1 MSVKRDV
8 TDVRGKYESLLEL
21 ARQAA
26 RKPATPLRNALL
38 GDVAETLRV
47 VDAALRKADD
57 GRRWALEV
65 FGKEADRSPMMLYLS
80 QALSRSLNATM
91 GQQIYRLQNF
101 MRGRPVSKAPHPAG
115 MLAASA
121 IAEITR

>member
-8 TDVRGKYESLLEL
+8 LEVRERYESLIAL

-26 RKPATPLRNALL
+26 QKPASPLRDRLL
-38 GDVAETLRV
+38 TDVMQTLKI

-57 GRRWALEV
+57 ARRWVLEV
-65 FGKEADRSPMMLYLS
+65 FGRQADNAPMTLYLS
-80 QALSRSLNATM
+80 QTLSRSLIATM
-91 GQQIYRLQNF
+91 GQQTYRLQNF
-101 MRGRPVSKAPHPAG
+101 LKGRAVSKAPHPAG